1 MYFHPLDTQLP
12 APRRMNDPFHYT
24 PDPLCLLA
32 AEIVQRQLPA
42 HPAEG
47 KMVGVLLVASW
58 ATSRP
63 SLVRPTGRSLWTS
76 LSLPSSTTSV

>member
-1 MYFHPLDTQLP
+1 MYFHPLDPQLP

-32 AEIVQRQLPA
+32 AEVVQRQLPA

-47 KMVGVLLVASW
+47 KMVGVLLVEHEGQLGYLQAFSGQTDW
-58 ATSRP
+58 
-63 SLVRPTGRSLWTS
+63 PT
-76 LSLPSSTTSV
+76 

>member
-32 AEIVQRQLPA
+32 AEVVQSQLPA

-47 KMVGVLLVASW
+47 KW
-58 ATSRP
+58 
-63 SLVRPTGRSLWTS
+63 
-76 LSLPSSTTSV
+76 

>member
-1 MYFHPLDTQLP
+1 MYFHPLDTQLS

-32 AEIVQRQLPA
+32 AEAVQRQLPA

-47 KMVGVLLVASW
+47 KMVGVLLVEHEGQ
-58 ATSRP
+58 
-63 SLVRPTGRSLWTS
+63 LGYRSEERR
-76 LSLPSSTTSV
+76 